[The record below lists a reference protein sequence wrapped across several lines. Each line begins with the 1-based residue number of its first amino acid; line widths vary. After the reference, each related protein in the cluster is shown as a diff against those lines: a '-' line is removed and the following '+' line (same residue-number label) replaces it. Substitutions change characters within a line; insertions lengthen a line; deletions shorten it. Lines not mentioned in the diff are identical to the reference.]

1 MRLDSGGAAGVNAF
15 MNDTSFE
22 HPLDPIILNAAGSDW
37 DNVTG
42 VMSRVFDHADF
53 DKSAYAAQDIAER
66 IYILVDNGQLDVE
79 GNMRRWREGRIK
91 LMPPPKTP
99 KTD

>member
-1 MRLDSGGAAGVNAF
+1 MPSMSDK
-15 MNDTSFE
+15 TYE
-22 HPLDPIILNAAGSDW
+22 HSLDPIILGVARDDW

-42 VMSRVFDHADF
+42 VMSRVFDHGDF
-53 DKSAYAAQDIAER
+53 DKSAYSAQDIAER

-91 LMPPPKTP
+91 LPAARTGKGAGA
-99 KTD
+99 

>member
-1 MRLDSGGAAGVNAF
+1 M
-15 MNDTSFE
+15 TIYE
-22 HPLDPIILNAAGSDW
+22 HPLDPLILSAAGREW

-53 DKSAYAAQDIAER
+53 DKSAYKAQDIAER

-91 LMPPPKTP
+91 LMPPIKTQE
-99 KTD
+99 TD